1 MSQPAAPHSNHEF
14 WDLGLVRGEGLHAN
28 IEPVA
33 NAGARILVVDDDQ
46 ATVDLVRV
54 YLERDQYQVSVAYDG
69 RTALELATRQ
79 PFDLIVLDWMLPNMD
94 GLTVCERLRTS
105 SDVPIIMLTAKVQES
120 DKLLGLT
127 SGADDYLTKPFS
139 PRELAARVG
148 VVLRRA
154 RGGRT
159 TVDDGQITAGP
170 IRVDM
175 HQYQVWADGTEVML
189 TPTEFKLLSTLVREP
204 RRVFSREQL
213 IQHALDNDSDAL
225 PRTIDVHINNLRRK
239 LKQACDIEPIGTVHG
254 VGYRLEV

>member
-1 MSQPAAPHSNHEF
+1 MA
-14 WDLGLVRGEGLHAN
+14 VT
-28 IEPVA
+28 
-33 NAGARILVVDDDQ
+33 GARILVVDDDE
-46 ATVDLVRV
+46 ATVNLVRL
-54 YLERDQYQVSVAYDG
+54 YLERDQHQVSVAYDG
-69 RTALELATRQ
+69 HAALEIIKRQ
-79 PFDLIVLDWMLPNMD
+79 PFDLVVLDWMLPGVD
-94 GLTVCERLRTS
+94 GLTVCEQIRAGSETP
-105 SDVPIIMLTAKVQES
+105 VIMLTARVQES

-154 RGGRT
+154 RGGRAGE
-159 TVDDGQITAGP
+159 DSQLQAGP
-170 IRVDM
+170 IQIDPM
-175 HQYQVWADGTEVML
+175 QHQAWAGGSELPL

-204 RRVFSREQL
+204 RRVFSRDQL

-239 LKQACDIEPIGTVHG
+239 LKQACGLEPIGTVHG